1 MHRHIRKL
9 IGTTLAAGL
18 IWTACDQA
26 PVAPEANAPNSG
38 SIAFGFGPDGT
49 PGLEEFEV
57 CKVGTAANFDWEI
70 NGVPQTGFSL
80 NDGECTVIHQV
91 GGDGATVMVRERT
104 EDFTNEQ
111 LDQVM
116 VEVLDATG
124 VTGPF
129 AGANPWTDIIGGGGV
144 ANGPRGVTVTFHNS
158 FIPVGGGEGCTPGYW
173 RQPQHFD
180 SWTNHLPGDSFDSVF
195 DPDGVALV
203 RPESG
208 TTASLTLLQAVRLRG
223 GGVNALIRHTVAAL
237 LNAESAGVSYDLTP
251 GEVLAKYTAAIGGDV
266 EGQKDEFATFNEQ
279 GCPLN

>member
-1 MHRHIRKL
+1 MQKNIRKL
-9 IGTTLAAGL
+9 VGTTLAAGL

-26 PVAPEANAPNSG
+26 PVAPENNPPNSG
-38 SIAFGFGPDGT
+38 AIAFGFGPDGT

-57 CKVGTAANFDWEI
+57 CKVGTSANFDWSI
-70 NGVPQTGFSL
+70 GGSAQTGFSL
-80 NDGECTVIHQV
+80 NDGECRVIHQV
-91 GGDGATVMVRERT
+91 GGAGATVMVRERI

-124 VTGPF
+124 TTGPF
-129 AGANPWTDIIGGGGV
+129 AGSNPWTDDIGGGGV
-144 ANGPRGVTVTFHNS
+144 TNGPRGVTVTFYNS
-158 FIPVGGGEGCTPGYW
+158 YIPVEGGEGCTPGYW

-195 DPDGVALV
+195 DPDGVALE
-203 RPESG
+203 RPETG

-251 GEVLAKYTAAIGGDV
+251 GDVLAKYTAAIGGDV
-266 EGQKDEFATFNEQ
+266 EGQHTEFATFNEQ